1 MFQFKLQPVL
11 DYRKQI
17 EEQLLSEFA
26 DAKRRLTCEQ
36 ERLELL
42 ENKKKDLITQLESM
56 GEGDV
61 TVADISLCRS
71 YLERIRDDENNQREV
86 VLQLDGELEDKRSK
100 LVDAIKK
107 RKLLEIIKEKKT
119 EEYRTNLIYNER
131 KELDEFGVSRSGR
144 GKEIEETD
152 NYL

>member
-1 MFQFKLQPVL
+1 MFHFKLQPVL

-17 EEQLLSEFA
+17 EEQFLSEFA
-26 DAKRRLTCEQ
+26 DTKRRLNYEK

-61 TVADISLCRS
+61 TVADISLCQS
-71 YLERIRDDENNQREV
+71 YLERMRDEEICQCKVVVRLDE
-86 VLQLDGELEDKRSK
+86 ELENKRIK

-107 RKLLEIIKEKKT
+107 RKVLEIIKEKKT
-119 EEYRTNLIYNER
+119 EEYKTNLIYNER

-144 GKEIEETD
+144 GKDIEETD

>member
-1 MFQFKLQPVL
+1 MFHFKLQPVL

-26 DAKRRLTCEQ
+26 DAKRRLNYEK

-42 ENKKKDLITQLESM
+42 ENKKKALIAQLESM
-56 GEGDV
+56 SEGDI
-61 TVADISLCRS
+61 TIADISLCRS
-71 YLERIRDDENNQREV
+71 YLERIRDDEKCQHEV
-86 VLQLDGELEDKRSK
+86 VLKLDRELEDKRIK
-100 LVDAIKK
+100 LLDAIKK
-107 RKLLEIIKEKKT
+107 RKILEVIKEKKT
-119 EEYRTNLIYNER
+119 EEYRTNLILNER

>member
-1 MFQFKLQPVL
+1 MFHFKLQPVL

-26 DAKRRLTCEQ
+26 DAKRRFNYEK

-42 ENKKKDLITQLESM
+42 ENRKKDLITQLESM
-56 GEGDV
+56 SEGDV
-61 TVADISLCRS
+61 TVADISLCQS
-71 YLERIRDDENNQREV
+71 YLERIRDDENCQRDV
-86 VLQLDGELEDKRSK
+86 VLRLDKELEVKRIK

-107 RKLLEIIKEKKT
+107 RKVLEIIKEKKT
-119 EEYRTNLIYNER
+119 EEYRANLILNER
-131 KELDEFGVSRSGR
+131 KELDEFGVCRSGR
-144 GKEIEETD
+144 GKDIEETD

>member
-1 MFQFKLQPVL
+1 MFHFKLQPVL

-17 EEQLLSEFA
+17 EEKFLSEFS
-26 DAKRRLTCEQ
+26 DANRRLNYEK

-71 YLERIRDDENNQREV
+71 YLERIRDEEDCQREV
-86 VLQLDGELEDKRSK
+86 VLRLDGELEDKRIK

-107 RKLLEIIKEKKT
+107 RKVLEIIKEKKT
-119 EEYRTNLIYNER
+119 SEYKTNIFHNER

-144 GKEIEETD
+144 GKDIEETD